1 MYDATFLPATVPL
14 PDRPEGVALRTL
26 EYEHFTVQLDPVR
39 RLAAAT
45 AVNIDGAALVDLGR
59 GDDWHL
65 DPRVPADEQTGAA
78 VYAANDLDRGHL
90 VRRRDPVWGDRDAA
104 ERANLDTF
112 SYTNAAPQA
121 GGFNQSK
128 QLWLGLEDYVLEN
141 ASASGRRLSV
151 FTGPVLGGSD
161 PVYRGTGIPLRFW
174 KIAAWWSEAAAEL
187 RATGYLLDQS
197 ELVADYARVGGERNA
212 AAEPPELGEYR
223 TFQVP
228 IDDIAALTGLT
239 LDVLVAADRWRAPEP
254 AVPGSPWRRLHD
266 EGDIQLGDS

>member
-1 MYDATFLPATVPL
+1 MYEATFLPATVPL

-26 EYEHFTVQLDPVR
+26 DYEHFTVQLDPVR

-90 VRRRDPVWGDRDAA
+90 VRRRDPVWGDPSVA
-104 ERANLDTF
+104 ERANFDTF

-141 ASASGRRLSV
+141 ASSSGRRLSV
-151 FTGPVLGGSD
+151 FTGPVLGDTD

-174 KIAAWWSEAAAEL
+174 KIAAWWSAEAAGL

-197 ELVADYARVGGERNA
+197 DLVAGYGRSTAV
-212 AAEPPELGEYR
+212 EPPELGEYR

-228 IDDIAALTGLT
+228 IDDIAGMTGLT

-254 AVPGSPWRRLHD
+254 AVPGSPWRLLRE
-266 EGDIQLGDS
+266 EGDIRLGDA